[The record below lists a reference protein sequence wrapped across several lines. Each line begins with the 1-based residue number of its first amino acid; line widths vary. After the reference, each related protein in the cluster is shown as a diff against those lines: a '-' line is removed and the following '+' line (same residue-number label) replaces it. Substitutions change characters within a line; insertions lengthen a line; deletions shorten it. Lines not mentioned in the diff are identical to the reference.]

1 MGWWRIYAKGWRSA
15 WEFSFVFDLQKG
27 LESWSCKAVSLPS
40 PKESQKMKDIEMTMM
55 PKMPKWVKAQAIC
68 DTLALWQ
75 WPPVTSSSEMIEANE
90 SEIYMNFTQQWNHT
104 SFHVFNIF
112 CSTAKADETTGAQPE
127 KCRSHPTHSCA
138 TKSTGSLFIFVK
150 VTEFGHLF
158 FSPSL
163 PLPASLFR
171 AALFSAT
178 SSCDVSTTGC
188 QWKFK
193 WRSVSV
199 DLIYH
204 DNRCGH
210 RMGRGP

>member
-1 MGWWRIYAKGWRSA
+1 MLKGDGA
-15 WEFSFVFDLQKG
+15 WEFSFVFDLQKR

-90 SEIYMNFTQQWNHT
+90 SEIYMNLLTQQWNHT
-104 SFHVFNIF
+104 SFHAFNIF

-138 TKSTGSLFIFVK
+138 TKSSGSLFIFVK
-150 VTEFGHLF
+150 VTNQEKQNSDTF
-158 FSPSL
+158 FSVHRFPYL
-163 PLPASLFR
+163 PPCSELLSFRQQVPVMFQPQDASGNL
-171 AALFSAT
+171 
-178 SSCDVSTTGC
+178 
-188 QWKFK
+188 
-193 WRSVSV
+193 
-199 DLIYH
+199 
-204 DNRCGH
+204 NE
-210 RMGRGP
+210 GRFL